1 MPKEMQNVGE
11 LQAPLQALLI
21 SMIHMSM
28 NRWFRTK
35 NRLHELVLYEFLTRY
50 YTSETEKKR

>member
-1 MPKEMQNVGE
+1 MQKEMQNVGE

-50 YTSETEKKR
+50 YTSETAKRR